1 MPTDTL
7 ADEVQAALKSAADA
21 MRSSRPDDRRRKG
34 LLTNLKSLDE
44 RLRADIEERGSGYSQ
59 ELLAREDDEINA
71 RWRELN
77 EDQRFVRANT
87 EQKARQQTFERLRQ
101 VNDGAY
107 PRNMSP
113 VVYALPLI
121 AVGLAEWYV
130 NLSTFAARFVP
141 LVAGAGTI
149 LVAAIF
155 AVVSHFQGEFLKQIS
170 EVLHPS
176 VVYRNE
182 LGRKISVTI
191 ATALLIAAFS
201 VVIWLRYQVIADQL
215 GLNADTQGTFGESS
229 SSLIT
234 SNLWPTIG
242 LNFFVWGLGVLW
254 AFWASEK
261 VPRLRETFRELMR
274 ANKRLENARRPF
286 LTEQKRI
293 QAHYER
299 ERARN
304 DVAIREYGSLSEE
317 VRGTIKRLED

>member
-44 RLRADIEERGSGYSQ
+44 RLRADIEERGLGYSQ